1 MSSIRVLEIEYP
13 DDLLSGIDEPDLQAL
28 AREALYAKLYEQ
40 GLLSSGRAAQLLGIT
55 RWDFLDLLGRYGV
68 SYFDDAIDQDEAAGR
83 VQP

>member
-1 MSSIRVLEIEYP
+1 MGSMRVLEIEYP
-13 DDLLSGIDEPDLQAL
+13 DDLLSGIDEPHLQTL

-40 GLLSSGRAAQLLGIT
+40 GLISSGRAAQLLSMT

-68 SYFDDAIDQDEAAGR
+68 SYFDEAIDQDEAAGR

>member
-1 MSSIRVLEIEYP
+1 MSIRILEIQYP
-13 DDLLSGIDEPDLQAL
+13 DDLLNGIDEPHLRTL

-40 GLLSSGRAAQLLGIT
+40 GIISSGRAAELLGIT

>member
-1 MSSIRVLEIEYP
+1 MGSMRVLEIEYP
-13 DDLLSGIDEPDLQAL
+13 DDLLSSIDEPHLQTL

-40 GLLSSGRAAQLLGIT
+40 GLISSGRAAQLLSMT

-68 SYFDDAIDQDEAAGR
+68 SYFDEAIDQDEAAGR

>member
-1 MSSIRVLEIEYP
+1 MSMRVLEIEYP
-13 DDLLSGIDEPDLQAL
+13 DDLLSGIDEPHLQAL

-68 SYFDDAIDQDEAAGR
+68 SYFDDAIDQDEAARR